1 MDKLDMDT
9 TFHNE
14 SLRGSTTIDNAAL
27 RADRID
33 EEGLTFRF
41 VARHHPMLVWWSF
54 FYAMSAVG
62 WGFDAQVNG
71 AMIGVASFRRD
82 FGYIFEG
89 EAVLPANW
97 QTAFNTVSSIGQ
109 FFGGFVCSWTADR
122 VGRRGA
128 LLAGLIICTGG
139 IIGQVLSTTRV
150 AFLMS
155 KLILGLGL
163 GFYLSIGPLVTSEI
177 TPVVLRGLST
187 AGVNLG
193 IALGQL
199 LSNAVVKGF
208 GERDDRWAY
217 RAPFALQLFFV
228 AFLLSGLWFAPESP
242 WYLVRTGR
250 YEEAEAS
257 MKKLWGK
264 DKRVDVKVAAMRAS
278 HLAHAENDKPSILQC
293 FQGTNLIRTGIS
305 TGVFLCQHLVGIIFV
320 LGYSSYFF
328 QLAGLDPSK
337 SFDLGVGVTACGVL
351 GNFLSWF
358 TVNKYGRRKQFLAG
372 MATLTGI
379 LFLIGI
385 MDVVPS
391 SGAKWVQAAATVV
404 YAFVYFNTIGA
415 LAFVLLGETSTPSLR
430 GHTTALATATQSGMG
445 IAMNIA
451 IPYMVNPDEA
461 NLKGK
466 VGFVFGGLAALA
478 TALCFFYIPE
488 LKGKSFD
495 QINSLFEQ
503 KVSPRHMGS
512 YKSEDIEHE
521 NVECK
526 KEMVEAEAVM

>member
-1 MDKLDMDT
+1 MEKINHQT
-9 TFHNE
+9 TVHNE
-14 SLRGSTTIDNAAL
+14 GFSDKSAIDQRAL
-27 RADRID
+27 DADRVD

-41 VARHHPMLVWWSF
+41 VARHHPALVWWSF

-71 AMIGVASFRRD
+71 AMIAVPAFRRN

-89 EAVLPANW
+89 EPVLPANW
-97 QTAFNTVSSIGQ
+97 QTAFNVVSSVGQ
-109 FFGGFVCSWTADR
+109 FFGGFICAWTADR
-122 VGRRGA
+122 IGRRWAVVIGA
-128 LLAGLIICTGG
+128 VVCAGAIV
-139 IIGQVLSTTRV
+139 GQIVSDTRV

-155 KLILGLGL
+155 KLILGVGL

-177 TPVVLRGLST
+177 TPVVLRGLAT

-193 IALGQL
+193 IAMGQL
-199 LSNAVVKGF
+199 LSNAAVKGF

-217 RAPFALQLFFV
+217 RAPFALQLFFA
-228 AFLLSGLWFAPESP
+228 AFLLVGIWFAPESP
-242 WYLVRTGR
+242 WYLVRKGR
-250 YEEAEAS
+250 CEDAEKA
-257 MKKLWGK
+257 MKKLWGNNK
-264 DKRVDVKVAAMRAS
+264 EVAVKVAAMRAS
-278 HLAHAENDKPSILQC
+278 HLAHAENEKPSILEC
-293 FQGTNLIRTGIS
+293 FRGTNLIRTGIS
-305 TGVFLCQHLVGIIFV
+305 TGVFVCQHLVGIIFV

-328 QLAGLDPSK
+328 QLAGLDPSN

-351 GNFLSWF
+351 GNALSWF
-358 TVNKYGRRKQFLAG
+358 TVNRFGRRFWFILG
-372 MATLTGI
+372 MSILTAL

-391 SGAKWVQAAATVV
+391 SGAKWVQAAATVI

-430 GHTTALATATQSGMG
+430 GHTTALAIATQSCLG

-461 NLKGK
+461 NLRGK
-466 VGFVFGGLAALA
+466 VGFVFGGLAAAA
-478 TALCFFYIPE
+478 TVACFFYIPE

-495 QINSLFEQ
+495 QINTLFEN
-503 KVSPRHMGS
+503 KVSPRYMGTS
-512 YKSEDIEHE
+512 DSEDIEHE
-521 NVECK
+521 K
-526 KEMVEAEAVM
+526 AEGST